1 MAKRR
6 RRTTRRSIARRLKEG
21 RGKGRLAEYKPW
33 LHIQDVPS
41 QGLACR
47 AKGWKTNRVH
57 HMLSLLELL
66 YFYIAEWALQI
77 VDIREQYPLLPI
89 EETLAIARS
98 CGIRHPTDP
107 KTKEPVVMTTDFVLT
122 VREGANDIDQPR
134 TVKYRSD
141 LFNLRTLEK
150 LEIERRYWEARGKEL
165 KIVTECSLPK
175 VLAKNVQW
183 LHPYRRFQDFT
194 DLNDLVLSLIASI
207 VLNTLRTRNAPLCEI
222 TISLD
227 DELGLEGGTCLA
239 ITRHLLANRVIRV
252 DMLKPINPRA
262 RLILLN

>member
-1 MAKRR
+1 
-6 RRTTRRSIARRLKEG
+6 
-21 RGKGRLAEYKPW
+21 
-33 LHIQDVPS
+33 
-41 QGLACR
+41 
-47 AKGWKTNRVH
+47 
-57 HMLSLLELL
+57 MLSLLELL
-66 YFYIAEWALQI
+66 YFYVAEWALHV
-77 VDIREQYPLLPI
+77 VDIREQYPLLPL

-107 KTKEPVVMTTDFVLT
+107 KTKEPVVMTTDFVIT
-122 VREGANDIDQPR
+122 VRQGANDIDQPR
-134 TVKYRSD
+134 TVKYRAD

-165 KIVTECSLPK
+165 KIVTECSIPR
-175 VLAKNVQW
+175 VLAKNVEW

-207 VLNTLRTRNAPLCEI
+207 VMKTLQTRNAPLRDI

-239 ITRHLLANRVIRV
+239 VTRHLLANRALKV
-252 DMLKPINPRA
+252 DMLKPIDPRE